1 MTRLAA
7 LLLIASASPA
17 FTDQP
22 PKDPPKEA
30 PKEAPSESI
39 PEPDN
44 GYKLHSDPSG
54 RQYFA
59 EERGAYLTQFLAA
72 MKEPSLFDRGDK
84 RPEFEVRFLWLR
96 TFHDPIS
103 IRIWST
109 PKGYMVRTVRIKQN
123 EDYSLAGTLVDTT
136 RLLDDAET
144 KAFTAALTKAPLAAP
159 MNETEESAGAGG
171 TDGASWIFES
181 YMAKK
186 YQNIDFWCLE
196 HFGPTRYE
204 TLVEDTSKI
213 RDTPSLLKFA
223 LALLK
228 ISKLKIPKDDLY

>member
-7 LLLIASASPA
+7 LFLIASASPA

-30 PKEAPSESI
+30 PSESV

-54 RQYFA
+54 RPYFA
-59 EERGAYLTQFLAA
+59 EERGAYLTKFLAT

-103 IRIWST
+103 IRIWIT

-123 EDYSLAGTLVDTT
+123 EDYSLAGTLVQ
-136 RLLDDAET
+136 RQLEI
-144 KAFTAALTKAPLAAP
+144 P
-159 MNETEESAGAGG
+159 SA
-171 TDGASWIFES
+171 TIR
-181 YMAKK
+181 
-186 YQNIDFWCLE
+186 ID
-196 HFGPTRYE
+196 P
-204 TLVEDTSKI
+204 
-213 RDTPSLLKFA
+213 
-223 LALLK
+223 
-228 ISKLKIPKDDLY
+228 